1 MESARKPVRA
11 PERGF
16 SLIEAIVIVAISLI
30 LVAMT
35 GKAMLDAMENFRV
48 DTAARKIAALVQVAH
63 MKAPARATRYRVAI
77 NTTTNR
83 FRLERYNSGWEADQ
97 GTDWV
102 SMDTNVVFS
111 TSGVSVAP
119 PEVTSVSQ
127 AAEATFNTGGMLCDT
142 SSGALIN
149 GACFYLK
156 GNTNRPAAVCTN
168 LVGRTQVY
176 RLANGTWTAQ

>member
-1 MESARKPVRA
+1 MPSANRPNLA

-35 GKAMLDAMENFRV
+35 GKSMLDAMENFRV

-63 MKAPARATRYRVAI
+63 LKAPARATRYRVAI

-83 FRLERYNSGWEADQ
+83 YRLERYNSGWEADP
-97 GTDWV
+97 GADWI
-102 SMDTNVVFS
+102 SMDTNVVFT
-111 TSGVSVAP
+111 TSGISVAP

-127 AAEATFNTGGMLCDT
+127 AAETTFNTGGMLCDT
-142 SSGALIN
+142 SSGTLIN

-156 GNTNRPAAVCTN
+156 GNTNRPAAICTN

-176 RLANGTWTAQ
+176 RLQNGAWNAQ